1 MAGLYIH
8 IPFCKTRCL
17 YCDFFSTTQFE
28 RIDGY
33 VDKLI
38 EEIHLRKNSTHQA
51 IQTIYIGGGTPSLM
65 LPTHIERILQSIGI
79 ANMQEITMEIN
90 PGDANKTYLQALHQ
104 VGIQRLSIGIQSFQ
118 DKLLKTIG
126 RRHNAQQAIQTI
138 VNAQEVGFQ
147 NISIDLMYALPTQ
160 TMEQWKA
167 DIEIAL
173 QLGIQHISSYGLIYE
188 EGTPLTHLLEQGAIE
203 PIDEDTENEMYDYLC
218 CRLQQAGFEHYE
230 VSNFALPGYK
240 AIHNSNYWNGTPY
253 IGIGAGAH
261 SYYSD
266 SEDNNTQ
273 KYIRCANPDNLDTYM
288 ACYLQQPNTLREI
301 EILTPVDLFN
311 EYVML
316 GLRTNQG
323 ISLDKITQDIC
334 SLELGETYLQ
344 TTSNKINKYIH
355 NNLLEKTNDNRIIA
369 TQKGIH
375 ILNQIIEALMIDK

>member
-28 RIDGY
+28 RIDSY

-51 IQTIYIGGGTPSLM
+51 IQTIYIGGGTPSL
-65 LPTHIERILQSIGI
+65 LTPTHIERILQSIGI
-79 ANMQEITMEIN
+79 ENMREITMEIN
-90 PGDANKTYLQALHQ
+90 PGDANKTYLQALYQ
-104 VGIQRLSIGIQSFQ
+104 AGIQRLSIGIQSFQ
-118 DKLLKTIG
+118 DELLKTIG

-138 VNAQEVGFQ
+138 HSAQEVGFK
-147 NISIDLMYALPTQ
+147 NISIDLIYALPTQ

-167 DIEIAL
+167 DVEMAP

-203 PIDEDTENEMYDYLC
+203 PIDEDMENEMYDYLC
-218 CRLQQAGFEHYE
+218 ERLQQAGFEHYE

-261 SYYSD
+261 SYYKRID
-266 SEDNNTQ
+266 DDTQ
-273 KYIRCANPDNLDTYM
+273 YIRSSNTDDLDAYM
-288 ACYLQQPNTLREI
+288 ACNLQQDTWREK
-301 EILTPVDLFN
+301 EILTPIDRYN
-311 EYVML
+311 EYIML
-316 GLRTNQG
+316 ALRTNQG
-323 ISLDKITQDIC
+323 ISLDHIAQLLNLIGQSHHYPHTR
-334 SLELGETYLQ
+334 
-344 TTSNKINKYIH
+344 NKIQKYIDNHLLQIH
-355 NNLLEKTNDNRIIA
+355 NNRIIA
-369 TQKGIH
+369 TQKGLH
-375 ILNQIIEALMIDK
+375 ILNQIIEALMMD

>member
-1 MAGLYIH
+1 
-8 IPFCKTRCL
+8 
-17 YCDFFSTTQFE
+17 
-28 RIDGY
+28 

-51 IQTIYIGGGTPSLM
+51 IQTIYIGGGTPSL
-65 LPTHIERILQSIGI
+65 LKPIHIERILEAIGI
-79 ANMQEITMEIN
+79 EHMDEITMEIN
-90 PGDANKTYLQALHQ
+90 PGDANKTYLQALYQ
-104 VGIQRLSIGIQSFQ
+104 AGIQRLSIGIQSFQ
-118 DKLLKTIG
+118 DELLKIIG

-138 VNAQEVGFQ
+138 HSAQEVGFK
-147 NISIDLMYALPTQ
+147 NISIDLIYALPTQ

-167 DIEIAL
+167 DVEMAV

-203 PIDEDTENEMYDYLC
+203 PIDEDMENEMYDYLC
-218 CRLQQAGFEHYE
+218 ERLQQAGFEHYE

-261 SYYSD
+261 SYYSYIA
-266 SEDNNTQ
+266 DNNTQ

-288 ACYLQQPNTLREI
+288 ACYLQEPNTLRDR

-311 EYVML
+311 EYIML

-323 ISLDKITQDIC
+323 ISLDKITREI
-334 SLELGETYLQ
+334 SLLEIDETYSQ
-344 TTSNKINKYIH
+344 TTINKINTYID
-355 NNLLEKTNDNRIIA
+355 NNLLSKTNDNRLVS

>member
-51 IQTIYIGGGTPSLM
+51 IQTIYIGGGTPSL
-65 LPTHIERILQSIGI
+65 LPSPHIERILQSIGI
-79 ANMQEITMEIN
+79 ENMQEITMEIN
-90 PGDANKTYLQALHQ
+90 PGDANKTYLQALYQ
-104 VGIQRLSIGIQSFQ
+104 AGIQRLSIGIQSFQ
-118 DKLLKTIG
+118 DELLKTIG

-138 VNAQEVGFQ
+138 HSAQEVGFK
-147 NISIDLMYALPTQ
+147 NISIDLIYALPTQ

-167 DIEIAL
+167 DVEMAV

-203 PIDEDTENEMYDYLC
+203 PIDEDMENEMYDYLC
-218 CRLQQAGFEHYE
+218 ERLQQAGFEHYE

-355 NNLLEKTNDNRIIA
+355 NNLLERTNDNRIIA